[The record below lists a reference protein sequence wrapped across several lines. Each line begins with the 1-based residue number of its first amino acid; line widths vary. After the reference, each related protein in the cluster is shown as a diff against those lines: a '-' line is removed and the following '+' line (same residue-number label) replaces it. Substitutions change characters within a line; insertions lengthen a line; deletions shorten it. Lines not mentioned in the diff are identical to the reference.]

1 MLVGPVPSSAPPT
14 TVVQMSTAASPL
26 GRMDDGHRFHAPR
39 VVDEHDRDR
48 DRHLDRLVAAGLS
61 DVRVH
66 LERVNR
72 RIDADDPEG
81 LYGALVDL
89 FIATDERSE
98 EVRRR
103 AMFWAGDRLARH
115 HRTAL
120 DAHVATGLHR
130 ATPMP
135 PSRRSIRS
143 LGVVGSVRLVGR
155 PDGGAMATERA
166 VRSDPVAAGEPR

>member
-14 TVVQMSTAASPL
+14 TSAPTSAASAPL
-26 GRMDDGHRFHAPR
+26 GRMADGHRFHAPR
-39 VVDEHDRDR
+39 VVDEHDPDR

-72 RIDADDPEG
+72 RIEAADPEG

-89 FIATDERSE
+89 FIATDARSE

-103 AMFWAGDRLARH
+103 AMFWAGELLHRH
-115 HRTAL
+115 HRRAL
-120 DAHVATGLHR
+120 DAHVTTGLSP

-135 PSRRSIRS
+135 PSPRSIRS

-155 PDGGAMATERA
+155 VDTA
-166 VRSDPVAAGEPR
+166 DPPAASGVPR